1 MIWAVVRVGLLRMW
15 HGRVELALAF
25 VVPVAF
31 FTVFALIFSGQDGLG
46 RSPRVDVALVD
57 EDETEL
63 SREILAGLGEQP
75 VLRVYASD
83 ERGASV
89 DQVGGVERLVSRGAV
104 PVAVVIPAGW
114 TAARDAD
121 DEHGPL
127 IRILSDSSDPVAT
140 QVVAA
145 LVRQT
150 AGQVLGERTRQQ
162 VQQIL
167 VAGALAS
174 GGLPNLSAAEAK
186 ALAAVR
192 VPRTLDVE
200 VRELLAVGKANPV
213 VSMYAAGIAVMFLLF
228 SAVGSAGSLLEEE
241 ETQTLERLLNSRLGL
256 TRLLIGKW
264 LLIVFIGVA
273 QLVVM
278 FAWAQAAFGVNL
290 LAHLSGFAVMA
301 VATAAAAASLALAL
315 ATLCRSRAQLNA
327 VAIIVILT
335 MSALGGSMV
344 PRYAMSETMQDVG
357 RITFN
362 AWALDGFMKVFW
374 RGLGPADLFPEVAVL
389 TGTAAALFGL
399 ARLLARRWASS

>member
-1 MIWAVVRVGLLRMW
+1 MIWTIVRVGLLRMW

-57 EDETEL
+57 EDQTEL
-63 SREILAGLGEQP
+63 SREILAGLAGQP
-75 VLRVYASD
+75 VLRVYVGD
-83 ERGASV
+83 GASLEP
-89 DQVGGVERLVSRGAV
+89 VGEVERLVTRGAV

-114 TAARDAD
+114 STALDAD
-121 DEHGPL
+121 DEHGPV

-150 AGQVLGERTRQQ
+150 AGQVLGERARQQ

-192 VPRTLDVE
+192 VPRSLDVE
-200 VRELLAVGKANPV
+200 VRELLAAGKANPA

-241 ETQTLERLLNSRLGL
+241 ENQTLERLLNSRLGL
-256 TRLLIGKW
+256 TRLLVGKW
-264 LLIVFIGVA
+264 LLVVLIGLA
-273 QLVVM
+273 QLIVM

-290 LAHLSGFAVMA
+290 LAHLSGFVVMA
-301 VATAAAAASLALAL
+301 VATAAAAASLALVL

-389 TGTAAALFGL
+389 GGTAAALFVL
-399 ARLLARRWASS
+399 ARRLARRWASS